1 MHNQA
6 FDPIAYWQWRYRI
19 GGTSGAGSRGRL
31 AAFKAE
37 IVNRVIAA
45 NQIRSVID
53 LGCGDGV
60 QMSMIGADAQGPH
73 YLGVDVS
80 PEALAMCLALGG
92 GNRRFLLYED
102 FAAATPAHTAD
113 LAISMDVIYHLTDDA
128 VYHHYLDD
136 LFACAERMV
145 LIYASNVNAI
155 PPDTH
160 VRHRCFTDTIKH
172 RFPDWRLAAMQPNRF
187 KFDPTQPEQTSFAD
201 FYLFAPASTNISTRM
216 PALGAIL

>member
-31 AAFKAE
+31 AVFKAE
-37 IVNRVIAA
+37 IVNGVIAA

-60 QMSMIGADAQGPH
+60 QMSMIGANAQGPH

-160 VRHRCFTDTIKH
+160 VRHRCFTDTIKY

-216 PALGAIL
+216 PALGPIL